1 MPNSEKTNERAEL
14 KIRLEELHNQL
25 VKSSHVSAA
34 DKDMLGKMVMGVLQL
49 EDVKSE
55 NLTSEEVSAG
65 KVSSGKVSS
74 EQVLSIEVPSIE
86 LQQDRYETATETINE
101 PGLRDTLE
109 QKSLEYEAQ
118 HPKLAFTLRQ
128 ILDILAR
135 MGI

>member
-1 MPNSEKTNERAEL
+1 MPSSKKTNERAEL

-49 EDVKSE
+49 EDVKFE
-55 NLTSEEVSAG
+55 EVLSEEVLSE
-65 KVSSGKVSS
+65 KLSS
-74 EQVLSIEVPSIE
+74 EKV
-86 LQQDRYETATETINE
+86 QQDISETVTETINA
-101 PGLRDTLE
+101 PGLRDNLE

-118 HPKLAFTLRQ
+118 HPKLAFILRQ